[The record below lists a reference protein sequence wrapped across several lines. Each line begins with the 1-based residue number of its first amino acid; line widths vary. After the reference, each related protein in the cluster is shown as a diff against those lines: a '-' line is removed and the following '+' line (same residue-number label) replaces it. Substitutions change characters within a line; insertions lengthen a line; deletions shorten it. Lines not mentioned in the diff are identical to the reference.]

1 MGTSLLVL
9 CQVYPVWDHPHAYGD
24 KALLLSKTNSHQ
36 GSSPRVWGQAE
47 LVTIYGDVYRII
59 PTRMGTRIANDRVAA
74 LLQDHPHAYG
84 DKNTSVNQIDNFIG
98 SSPRVWGQVAYR
110 T

>member
-36 GSSPRVWGQAE
+36 GSSPRVWGQ
-47 LVTIYGDVYRII
+47 VT
-59 PTRMGTRIANDRVAA
+59 VATA
-74 LLQDHPHAYG
+74 TEVSTKDHPHAYG
-84 DKNTSVNQIDNFIG
+84 DKQSL
-98 SSPRVWGQVAYR
+98 
-110 T
+110 